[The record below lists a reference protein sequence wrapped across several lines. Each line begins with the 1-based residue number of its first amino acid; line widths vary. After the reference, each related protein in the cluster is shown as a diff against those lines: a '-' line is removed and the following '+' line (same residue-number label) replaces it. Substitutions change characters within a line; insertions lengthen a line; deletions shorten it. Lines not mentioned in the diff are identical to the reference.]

1 MPLHTVHGGLSNACL
16 LFSLII
22 AGYGL
27 LTFIRNQTIA
37 PAFWGALVIGE
48 VLYLAQMVVGIL
60 LFAQGG
66 EPSRGWLHY
75 LYGIVIVISLPGLYA
90 FTRGRDTRREALL
103 YAFIGV
109 FLAGIAL
116 RASDTALLPSPFG
129 L

>member
-1 MPLHTVHGGLSNACL
+1 MPLELLHGGLSNASF

-27 LTFIRNQTIA
+27 VTFIRNQTIA

-48 VLYLAQMVVGIL
+48 LLYLAQMVVGIL
-60 LFAQGG
+60 LAVQGG
-66 EPSRGWLHY
+66 VPMRGWVHY
-75 LYGIVIVISLPGLYA
+75 LYGTVIVISLPGLYA
-90 FTRGRDTRREALL
+90 FTRGRDTRREALM

-116 RASDTALLPSPFG
+116 RASDTALLPTPFG
-129 L
+129 F